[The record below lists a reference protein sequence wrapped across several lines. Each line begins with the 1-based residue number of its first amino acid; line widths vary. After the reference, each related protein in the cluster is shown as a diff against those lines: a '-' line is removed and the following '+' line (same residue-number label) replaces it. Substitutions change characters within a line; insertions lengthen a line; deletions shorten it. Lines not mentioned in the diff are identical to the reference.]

1 MPEDIKKNIIIL
13 ALDNLIHSYSIALE
27 NNENTLDET
36 DKEYLHYVIDSAAL
50 ILGEYADIVNNQ
62 KPKWNQVL

>member
-1 MPEDIKKNIIIL
+1 MPEEVKKNIIIL

-27 NNENTLDET
+27 NNENALDEN

-50 ILGEYADIVNNQ
+50 ILGEYANIVNNQ
-62 KPKWNQVL
+62 KPQWNRIL